1 MVNLIHIN
9 YWTNNNNDI
18 NNIIVNFGLIR
29 KDTTL
34 MCILMV
40 IM

>member
-18 NNIIVNFGLIR
+18 NNRIVNFGLII

-34 MCILMV
+34 IPILMA